1 MATKVNKR
9 EFTQLL
15 KQMEQLR
22 GDPHV
27 KCGLFQDSGTYPN
40 GMSVVDVAI
49 ANEFGTDKIP
59 ERPFMRNSAR
69 DMRPRLE
76 KLAQRTFQGVLAG
89 AVSVDTAMDVIGQFG
104 VKEIRATIT
113 KGVPPPNSPIT
124 IIRKGSSTPL
134 VDTGQ
139 LRQSITYKK
148 VVP

>member
-9 EFTQLL
+9 EFKQLL
-15 KQMEQLR
+15 RQMEQLR

-27 KCGLFQDSGTYPN
+27 KCGVFADSGTYPN
-40 GMSVVDVAI
+40 GMTVVDVAI

-59 ERPFMRNSAR
+59 ERPFMRISAR
-69 DMRPRLE
+69 KMRPQLV
-76 KLAQRTFQGVLAG
+76 KLAHRTFERVLAG
-89 AVSVDTAMDVIGQFG
+89 TLSVDNAMDVIGAFG

-113 KGVPPPNSPIT
+113 RGVPPPNSPIT